1 MAEGE
6 LVAPNVTLVF
16 NGESG
21 VFAVSSALA
30 EELHDS
36 NSCEGCGYVE
46 GKEGYFLSTHTQPNC
61 QAGITVTLASPIPI
75 STVTGMTVT
84 YKLQRRHQQP
94 HQRSRGIFLRIPAS
108 AGAG

>member
-84 YKLQRRHQQP
+84 YKL
-94 HQRSRGIFLRIPAS
+94 
-108 AGAG
+108 